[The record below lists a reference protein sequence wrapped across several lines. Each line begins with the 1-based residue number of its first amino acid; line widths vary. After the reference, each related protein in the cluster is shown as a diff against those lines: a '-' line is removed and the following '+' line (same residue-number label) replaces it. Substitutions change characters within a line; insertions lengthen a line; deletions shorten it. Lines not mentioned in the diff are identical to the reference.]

1 MLSYEEK
8 MKLLVSKVVEVEA
21 ENVKNKVPEIG
32 PFLKVFVTY
41 EHPNKKLKGM
51 LSVEADGREQE
62 IRRVS
67 AGMFMKGEDRVVSN
81 YVFKGTKAE
90 VISWLT
96 EDRIPVLIETYEH
109 LKGKLI
115 K

>member
-1 MLSYEEK
+1 MSYEKK

-21 ENVKNKVPEIG
+21 ENVKNKVPETG
-32 PFLKVFVTY
+32 TFTKVFVTY

-62 IRRVS
+62 IRRIS
-67 AGMFMKGEDRVVSN
+67 AGMFIQSEDRIVSN

-90 VISWLT
+90 VVSWLT
-96 EDRIPVLIETYEH
+96 EERVPVLIETYEH
-109 LKGKLI
+109 LKEKLI

>member
-1 MLSYEEK
+1 MLSYKEK

-21 ENVKNKVPEIG
+21 ENVKNKVPETG
-32 PFLKVFVTY
+32 QFPKVFVTY
-41 EHPNKKLKGM
+41 EHPDKKLKGM
-51 LSVEADGREQE
+51 LSVKADGREDA

-67 AGMFMKGEDRVVSN
+67 AGMFVKGEDRVVSN

-90 VISWLT
+90 VLSWLT
-96 EDRIPVLIETYEH
+96 KEQVPDLIEIYEH
-109 LKGKLI
+109 LKEKV